1 MGYFILSNPVQ
12 DSIDSLLRRP
22 CRRFDLLSEP
32 VGGGA
37 ASSASWTESICR
49 LHTAFAIVQRP
60 IQRRGATG
68 ILTHASPTGTQ
79 QFLAGENACHQSLL
93 ISSSSSRSQRGPS
106 RRFTTMSTFLMV
118 YCYSVSTV
126 YSPFDVFY
134 ILIFTFFLHF
144 IPCCASASV
153 IMCIKVPY
161 LLTYLRSTRLQRSPV
176 GRVESFRS
184 WSSHLFRG
192 RPGGRRHVRS
202 GGRLSDTLTWSMFA
216 GYMGVNIKTT
226 ANQVLFWKILYCT
239 MSGKL
244 LQSEAIFDSKCIKS
258 VWQQRSSGPIDVAG
272 KEKKGGE
279 KRQRRGTSSPYHH
292 FLYPPLSSSE

>member
-79 QFLAGENACHQSLL
+79 QFLAGENACHQSLVVVVAY
-93 ISSSSSRSQRGPS
+93 SQRRPS
-106 RRFTTMSTFLMV
+106 RRCTTMSTFLMV
-118 YCYSVSTV
+118 YCYFVSTV

-134 ILIFTFFLHF
+134 ILIFMFFLHF

-161 LLTYLRSTRLQRSPV
+161 LLTY
-176 GRVESFRS
+176 GRHAS
-184 WSSHLFRG
+184 RG
-192 RPGGRRHVRS
+192 
-202 GGRLSDTLTWSMFA
+202 
-216 GYMGVNIKTT
+216 
-226 ANQVLFWKILYCT
+226 
-239 MSGKL
+239 
-244 LQSEAIFDSKCIKS
+244 LQSDGWNRF
-258 VWQQRSSGPIDVAG
+258 VAG
-272 KEKKGGE
+272 RATCSVDDHVGDATCGQEVGWVI
-279 KRQRRGTSSPYHH
+279 RWRGACLPVIWASI
-292 FLYPPLSSSE
+292 